1 MDTETKGKKKK
12 KGSWIYRV
20 IVAVLLC
27 VMAFSAWNIGKILLE
42 YHKGTS
48 AYKEIQQIAIAE
60 GAEESRGK
68 IDFDALKKKNKDVR
82 AWLYSAG
89 TPIDYP
95 VVQGPDN
102 QYYLYRMFNGEY
114 NGKGSLFIDYRCENP
129 FSDFNTIIYGHRM
142 KDGSM
147 FHELIE
153 YRDADYYKEHRTMEL
168 TTPKQDYQVEIFA
181 VVTIPADSP
190 LYRFSFS
197 GSDDRQAYLD
207 QVFAKS
213 EIDTGVSVSPKDKI
227 VMLSTCTYEYDDARL
242 VVYGRLAEKED

>member
-1 MDTETKGKKKK
+1 METEMKEKKKK
-12 KGSWIYRV
+12 KGSWLYRII
-20 IVAVLLC
+20 IVVLLG
-27 VMAFSAWNIGKILLE
+27 VMIFSAYNIGKILWE

-48 AYKEIQQIAIAE
+48 AYEEIQQIAMTE
-60 GAEESRGK
+60 GAEEARGK

-114 NGKGSLFIDYRCENP
+114 NGKGSLFIDYRCEKP
-129 FSDFNTIIYGHRM
+129 FRDFNTIIYGHRM

-153 YRDADYYKEHRTMEL
+153 YRDAGYYREHRTMEL
-168 TTPKQDYQVEIFA
+168 TTPKKDYQVEIFA

-190 LYRFSFS
+190 LYQCSFS
-197 GSDDRQAYLD
+197 GSADRQAYLD
-207 QVFAKS
+207 QVLSAS
-213 EIDTGVSVSPKDKI
+213 EIDTGVSVSPGDKI

-242 VVYGRLAEKED
+242 VVYGRLIEKED